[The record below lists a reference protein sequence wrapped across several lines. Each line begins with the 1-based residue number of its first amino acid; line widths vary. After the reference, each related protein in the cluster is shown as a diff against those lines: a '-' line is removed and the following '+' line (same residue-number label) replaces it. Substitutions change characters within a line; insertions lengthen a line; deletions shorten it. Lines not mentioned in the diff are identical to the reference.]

1 MAFTDFLALGFL
13 IFAVAIAVLISGVM
27 FYTLQSENT
36 YFNHT
41 YTINGTSINAA
52 EFVDNFYS
60 IYDWFALFFVAVG
73 VISLFV
79 MGFLT
84 PSHPIFAFI
93 GLLMLVAWLF
103 IAPYLSNA
111 FYDLASM
118 SLFSSVIARFPFT
131 TAIGLNLPV
140 LVFIVGVISNILFY
154 GKSGGGGQPPYA

>member
-13 IFAVAIAVLISGVM
+13 FFAVAIAVIISGVV
-27 FYTLQSENT
+27 FYSLQSETT

-41 YTINGTSINAA
+41 YTINGTSINAG
-52 EFVDNFYS
+52 EFIDQFYS

-103 IAPYLSNA
+103 VAPYLSNA
-111 FYDLASM
+111 FFDVAS
-118 SLFSSVIARFPFT
+118 LPIFAAVIARFPFT

-140 LVFIVGVISNILFY
+140 LVFVVGVISNILFY
-154 GKSGGGGQPPYA
+154 GKSGGQPPYA